1 MAFRKGADMSVNK
14 VMLIGNVG
22 RDPEI
27 RRTNSGDTVASF
39 SVATSETWRDKAS
52 GERKER
58 VEWHNVVIF
67 NEQLAKVAEQYVKKG
82 SRVYV
87 EGALQTR
94 KFTDK
99 NGVERSVSEVVL
111 QKYRGEIQM
120 IGRREDP
127 DVQADEDETMQ
138 RRERPNGL
146 PQKPHKVSEADLRD
160 EIPF

>member
-1 MAFRKGADMSVNK
+1 MSVNK
-14 VMLIGNVG
+14 VMLVGNVG

-58 VEWHNVVIF
+58 TEWHNVVVF
-67 NEQLAKVAEQYVKKG
+67 NEQLAKVAETYVKKG

-87 EGALQTR
+87 EGALQSR

-99 NGVERSVSEVVL
+99 SGNERSVTEIVL
-111 QKYRGEIQM
+111 QRFRGEIQLLDK
-120 IGRREDP
+120 RDDP
-127 DVQADEDETMQ
+127 DVQADADERQ
-138 RRERPNGL
+138 ARRETPVNRQRPSGF
-146 PQKPHKVSEADLRD
+146 PERPRQVTEASLND